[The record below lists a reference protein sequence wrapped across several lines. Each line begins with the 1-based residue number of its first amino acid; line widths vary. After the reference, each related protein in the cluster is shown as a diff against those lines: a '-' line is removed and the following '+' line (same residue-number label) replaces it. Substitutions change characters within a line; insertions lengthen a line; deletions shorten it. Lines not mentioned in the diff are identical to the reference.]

1 MRTVLVTAMQ
11 VVLILV
17 GLGAM
22 TFLGVEPLLEGKNA
36 RATIA
41 EIYLNDALLAYAYAA
56 SMPFFAGLYQALKI
70 TERIR
75 RHETFSP
82 ATAGSLRWIRRCGIA
97 VLGFVAF
104 SVVFF
109 VSADPEDRPAGLF
122 MRLLVAAPAMAVV
135 LTSRALERRVRRVLE
150 RPSGVAD

>member
-1 MRTVLVTAMQ
+1 MRTALVTAMQ

-22 TFLGVEPLLEGKNA
+22 TFLCVEPLLEGKNA

-41 EIYLNDALLAYAYAA
+41 EIYLNDGLLAYAFAA
-56 SMPFFAGLYQALKI
+56 SIPFFAGLYQALKI
-70 TERIR
+70 TEGVR
-75 RHETFSP
+75 RHETFSL

-122 MRLLVAAPAMAVV
+122 MRLLVAAPAIGVV
-135 LTSRALERRVRRVLE
+135 LISRALERWVRRVLG
-150 RPSGVAD
+150 RPADVAD